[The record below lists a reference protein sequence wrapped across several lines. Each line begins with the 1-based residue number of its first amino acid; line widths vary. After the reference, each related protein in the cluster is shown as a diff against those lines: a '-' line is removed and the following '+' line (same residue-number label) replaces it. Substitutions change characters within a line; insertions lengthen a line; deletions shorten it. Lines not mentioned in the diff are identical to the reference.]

1 MNMVEPR
8 NFDGLRG
15 KLALDAPL
23 AKHTSWRAGG
33 RADATYVPADRD
45 DLAAFLR
52 RLNVFE
58 PVTVLGLG
66 SNVLIRDGGVR
77 GVVVLLHNPGGVL
90 AVSDGLVYA
99 EAGVASPKLAR
110 FAALHGCAGAEFLAG
125 VPGTIGGA
133 LAMNAGCYG
142 GETWSCVARV
152 EVLMRDGT
160 FGIRTPADYTIGYR
174 TVKRREAH
182 HRTASSLR
190 HGSASHPATAPPRAS
205 GSRNCWRSA
214 SQRNRC
220 RCPTPAACSA
230 IRPAITRH
238 G

>member
-99 EAGVASPKLAR
+99 EAASPAR
-110 FAALHGCAGAEFLAG
+110 S
-125 VPGTIGGA
+125 
-133 LAMNAGCYG
+133 
-142 GETWSCVARV
+142 WR
-152 EVLMRDGT
+152 
-160 FGIRTPADYTIGYR
+160 
-174 TVKRREAH
+174 
-182 HRTASSLR
+182 
-190 HGSASHPATAPPRAS
+190 
-205 GSRNCWRSA
+205 GSRRCTAAPAPNSWPACPARSA
-214 SQRNRC
+214 VHWQ
-220 RCPTPAACSA
+220 
-230 IRPAITRH
+230 
-238 G
+238 